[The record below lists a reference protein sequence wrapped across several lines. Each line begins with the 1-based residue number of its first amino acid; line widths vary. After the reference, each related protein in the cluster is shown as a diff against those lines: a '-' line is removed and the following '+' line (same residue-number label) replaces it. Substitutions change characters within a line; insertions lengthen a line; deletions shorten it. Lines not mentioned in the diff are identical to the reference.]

1 MLFLIPVP
9 NNNKMSLLLTLIN
22 GSSRRASRRSDKLE
36 KFNRFEIKDGDNN
49 HVCDRDDKELMVYGD
64 WKFKCYNQMIMFIN
78 INQVTEGDYPHV
90 TCSFTPIKKKVE
102 NRTDD
107 ASYCTNVSV
116 LLF

>member
-1 MLFLIPVP
+1 
-9 NNNKMSLLLTLIN
+9 
-22 GSSRRASRRSDKLE
+22 
-36 KFNRFEIKDGDNN
+36 
-49 HVCDRDDKELMVYGD
+49 MVDGD

-90 TCSFTPIKKKVE
+90 TCSFTPIEEKVG
-102 NRTDD
+102 NRIDD